1 MEGGTRRK
9 RLTFKPTWKDVGITL
24 GTLTATT
31 LICFVLKPLAGE
43 ERIEAALFV
52 VAVLI
57 ISRFTSGYL
66 YGVAASILGVLIVNC
81 IFTYPFYKLNFTLA
95 GYPIAFLSMLVAAII
110 TSTLTTRI
118 KEQEQLKIEAE
129 RERTRSNLLRAVSHD
144 LRTPL
149 TAISGACSVLRDEGD
164 NISEVEKKK
173 LVSQIDEDATWLI
186 RLVENLLIVTRIDSP
201 SGADISKEYEAAEE
215 VTGSAIALFRKN
227 YQNVRVEASVPEEVL
242 MVPMDGML
250 IRQVLLNLLENAA
263 IHAEGMTK
271 VCINV
276 KRSDNKAVFSVSD
289 DGKGIEPAVLS
300 SILAGDFQKSLGKSD
315 DKKRNMGI
323 GLSVCSTI
331 IAAHNG
337 SINAYNATGG
347 GAVFEFALPLG
358 DEEQTLFYEKGQE
371 EE

>member
-1 MEGGTRRK
+1 MEGGTKRK
-9 RLTFKPTWKDVGITL
+9 RLAFKPTWKDVGITL
-24 GTLTATT
+24 GTLAATT

-57 ISRFTSGYL
+57 ISRFTNGYL
-66 YGVAASILGVLIVNC
+66 YGVAASIMGVLIVNC
-81 IFTYPFYKLNFTLA
+81 LFTYPFYRVNFTLA

-149 TAISGACSVLRDEGD
+149 TAISGACSVLRDEDD
-164 NISEVEKKK
+164 NISKEERKK
-173 LVSQIDEDATWLI
+173 LLRQIDEDATWLI

-201 SGADISKEYEAAEE
+201 SGADIAKEYEAAEE
-215 VTGSAIALFRKN
+215 VAGSAIALFRKN
-227 YQNVRVEASVPEEVL
+227 YPNVRVEASVPDEVL

-263 IHAEGMTK
+263 VHAEGMTR
-271 VCINV
+271 VRIDV
-276 KRSDNKAVFSVSD
+276 THSSREAVFRVSD
-289 DGKGIEPAVLS
+289 DGNGIDPTVLA
-300 SILAGDFQKSLGKSD
+300 SILAGDFQKSLGKSV

-323 GLSVCSTI
+323 GLSVCNTI

-337 SINAYNATGG
+337 RMNAYNAKGG

-358 DEEQTLFYEKGQE
+358 NEAQTLFYEKGQQE
-371 EE
+371 E